1 MTQHSC
7 LWSSPSSRL
16 VLSTDEVHVWR
27 ASLDQPESVLQC
39 LRTTLSADEAAR
51 AARFHFE
58 RDRWRFTV
66 ARGVLRAILARYLDL
81 APEDIQFSY
90 GPQNKPALI
99 DTRQNNNLQFNLSH
113 SQNQALYAFACN
125 RDVGVDIE
133 QIRAMSD
140 AEGVA
145 RRFFSTCEYA
155 VFQALPPQRR
165 DEGFFN
171 CWTRKEAYIKALGDG
186 LSHPLGTFDVSLRP
200 GEPAALLA
208 VRGDPG
214 EVSRWSM
221 RALTPVPGY
230 VAALVVEGHDWA
242 LKCWHWEA

>member
-1 MTQHSC
+1 MTQPSC
-7 LWSSPSSRL
+7 LWSSPPL
-16 VLSTDEVHVWR
+16 HLALTTDEVHVWR
-27 ASLDQPESVLQC
+27 ASLDQPESVLRR

-58 RDRWRFTV
+58 RDRRRFTV

-90 GPQNKPALI
+90 GPQNKPALA

-113 SQNQALYAFACN
+113 SQNQALYAFA
-125 RDVGVDIE
+125 RHREIGVDIE
-133 QIRAMSD
+133 QIRTMCD
-140 AEGVA
+140 AEGIA
-145 RRFFSTCEYA
+145 RRFFSARENV
-155 VFQALPPQRR
+155 VFQALPLQQR

-186 LSHPLGTFDVSLRP
+186 LSHPLDTFDVSLRP

-208 VRGDPG
+208 VRGDSG
-214 EVSRWSM
+214 EVSRWSI

-230 VAALVVEGHDWA
+230 VAALVVEGHGWT

>member
-1 MTQHSC
+1 MAC
-7 LWSSPSSRL
+7 
-16 VLSTDEVHVWR
+16 
-27 ASLDQPESVLQC
+27 
-39 LRTTLSADEAAR
+39 
-51 AARFHFE
+51 
-58 RDRWRFTV
+58 
-66 ARGVLRAILARYLDL
+66 YLDL

-90 GPQNKPALI
+90 APQNKPALI

-113 SQNQALYAFACN
+113 SQNQALYAFACH
-125 RDVGVDIE
+125 REVGVDIE

-145 RRFFSTCEYA
+145 RRFFSAREYA
-155 VFQALPPQRR
+155 VFQALPPQQR

-186 LSHPLGTFDVSLRP
+186 LSHPLGTFDVSLWP

-230 VAALVVEGHDWA
+230 VAALVVEAHDWT